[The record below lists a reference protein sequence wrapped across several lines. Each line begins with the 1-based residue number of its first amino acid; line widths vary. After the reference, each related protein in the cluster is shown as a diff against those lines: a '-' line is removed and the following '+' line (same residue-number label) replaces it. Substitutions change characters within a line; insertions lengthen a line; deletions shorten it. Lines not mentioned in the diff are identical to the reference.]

1 MKLLLITWPSWS
13 WKTTLQN
20 KLIEDYSWKYR
31 KIILATCREKRKN
44 ENWELIEH
52 NWIDYNFLDKDSF
65 IKKDLIFKFWNYWI
79 SKEDWNLWEN
89 NTNIN
94 IIACWFLVANFFFNL
109 WLKNLGIIFMNTD
122 YDECYNRMIK
132 QRWNNIEV
140 IERMKIFESESQ
152 TKNISKIIVNKDYL
166 ISDINNKIQEILK

>member
-31 KIILATCREKRKN
+31 KIILTNCREKRKN

-109 WLKNLGIIFMNTD
+109 WL
-122 YDECYNRMIK
+122 
-132 QRWNNIEV
+132 
-140 IERMKIFESESQ
+140 
-152 TKNISKIIVNKDYL
+152 NKG
-166 ISDINNKIQEILK
+166 